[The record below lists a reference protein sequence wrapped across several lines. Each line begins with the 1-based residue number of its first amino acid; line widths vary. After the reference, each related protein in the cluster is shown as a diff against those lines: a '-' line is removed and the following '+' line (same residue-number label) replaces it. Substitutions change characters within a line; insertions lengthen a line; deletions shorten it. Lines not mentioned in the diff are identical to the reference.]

1 MSYRAVLA
9 AMVLIATG
17 CAGNASS
24 LKSSSSAAPNAG
36 RVISVTPDQISQMNA
51 RNAWEIVQRSAPRL
65 QLSQHTGIRHI
76 NNQGTPRPLLVVDGM
91 PVDDIRALRDID
103 ANFVKF
109 IRILGDIDGS
119 VQYGSLGSGGVIE
132 VVTRRS

>member
-9 AMVLIATG
+9 ACALMATG
-17 CAGNASS
+17 CAGNASNM
-24 LKSSSSAAPNAG
+24 KHSSFAAPNAG

-51 RNAWEIVQRSAPRL
+51 RDAWEIVQRSAPRL
-65 QLSQHTGIRHI
+65 QLNQYAVRHI
-76 NNQGTPRPLLVVDGM
+76 NNQGNPRPLLVVDGM

-103 ANFVKF
+103 ANFVKSV
-109 IRILGDIDGS
+109 RILGDIDGS

-132 VVTRRS
+132 VVTRR